1 MPSVSKKQHNFMAA
15 IAHSPAFAKKVGVP
29 QSVGKEFNEADKGK
43 KFRSGGMAKKEMHSE
58 KSEMKMDINQDKKLI
73 KKAFGMHDKQLHEN
87 KKTNLTKLKGGGMA
101 KETMGPRTMAMDVE
115 KGSNKLTKFGQS
127 AVQKRGMTK
136 GTNLGDSGPTAP
148 ITKGMKAG
156 GMCMGG
162 KAKKMSAG
170 GTASKR
176 ADGMAMKGKT
186 KGKFC

>member
-1 MPSVSKKQHNFMAA
+1 
-15 IAHSPAFAKKVGVP
+15 
-29 QSVGKEFNEADKGK
+29 
-43 KFRSGGMAKKEMHSE
+43 MAKKEMHSE

-136 GTNLGDSGPTAP
+136 GTNLGDSGPTA
-148 ITKGMKAG
+148 KVDN
-156 GMCMGG
+156 GG
-162 KAKKMSAG
+162 KKSAG
-170 GTASKR
+170 VTSMKMKQVGRNMAR
-176 ADGMAMKGKT
+176 AMNQKSAGRGR
-186 KGKFC
+186 